1 MNKKFLKHYMET
13 EPEGTSKKYI
23 FLVDNQDIAMNI
35 VMSGYQALYLGQ
47 EDDGY
52 YFSVNSF
59 IEDMR
64 SIQFHGTCQSAYH
77 YVAACTTKWMNDR
90 ILEFCKEAGLDG
102 KAGWQLFK
110 EKEYL
115 GKLDNQP
122 EVGKALEQF
131 ILRFE
136 REPKNDPEL
145 SRFHKFDSKGKIT
158 GVRDM
163 EIVDYI
169 VENVSFFVKGEIP
182 YYYEHGV
189 FIEDTKGVKL
199 KYRIQ
204 KLIYRD
210 QVNSSTIQRVYNL
223 LITQPQIYRNSY
235 ELNKQPAHWINF
247 KNAYYDVLS
256 GELIEHDPKYLTIN
270 QIPFPYYP
278 EDREKVLEGGANI
291 RKYLNSSIADKVEQ
305 QMFWEYFGYCMT
317 TDTQFQKFLMLKGNG
332 GTGKSVAVALIQHV
346 IGNENTSSISLQD
359 FYERGELIE
368 SEHSKECVRELRRLS
383 DSVCAFLEDKLVKEK
398 GKRLKRSDVFRMYE
412 EYCEDNGRQGH
423 AKSGFFKNM
432 EGKGF
437 QARKYNG
444 DYCYQDIAIREED
457 FQPLEAGEKTPFDE
471 HSEQL
476 KLNI

>member
-64 SIQFHGTCQSAYH
+64 SIQFHGTCQSVYH

-90 ILEFCKEAGLDG
+90 ILEFCKESGLDG

-122 EVGKALEQF
+122 EVGKTLEQF

-145 SRFHKFDSKGKIT
+145 SRFHKFDSKGKVT

-169 VENVSFFVKGEIP
+169 VDNVNFFVRGEIP

-247 KNAYYDVLS
+247 RNAYYDVLS

-291 RKYLNSSIADKVEQ
+291 RKYLDSSIPDKIEQ

-359 FYERGELIE
+359 LNKRFYATGMYGKLLNACADIPCKAMNTTGVLKKAVGEDMYFMIF
-368 SEHSKECVRELRRLS
+368 HNDGNHAV
-383 DSVCAFLEDKLVKEK
+383 AIFL
-398 GKRLKRSDVFRMYE
+398 GTSF
-412 EYCEDNGRQGH
+412 
-423 AKSGFFKNM
+423 
-432 EGKGF
+432 
-437 QARKYNG
+437 
-444 DYCYQDIAIREED
+444 
-457 FQPLEAGEKTPFDE
+457 
-471 HSEQL
+471 
-476 KLNI
+476 